1 MFDASNINVR
11 ALLIFIEVYEAQNFS
26 VVARRQGI
34 SASQI
39 SRVIH
44 QLEDALGQQLF
55 YRNTRAVIPTESG
68 HLFIRYARAMVENVE
83 EARRE
88 LDERSSEPSGTIRIN
103 GPVFFGQRH
112 VAPGLAE
119 LTERYPRLNIELTLT
134 DDFIDPHRD
143 AADLIFRIGMLTDS
157 TFHARIFGQQRYH
170 LAASPA
176 YLRKHGVPDDP
187 ATLSDHQCLVYRGSS
202 GPNRWLVRREG
213 ENWIHYPVVARMTS
227 NNAESLLTAAL
238 GGMGIVL
245 FPDWLIGD
253 RLQRGELVALLPEM
267 ACAINTE
274 PLNIAAIYPHA
285 RHPPLNVRAVIDYYV
300 ERFGTPPY
308 WQRKGITRQAPG
320 G

>member
-119 LTERYPRLNIELTLT
+119 LTERYPQLNIELTLT

-308 WQRKGITRQAPG
+308 WQT
-320 G
+320 

>member
-26 VVARRQGI
+26 IVARRQGI

-253 RLQRGELVALLPEM
+253 RLQRGELVALQPEM

-308 WQRKGITRQAPG
+308 WQT
-320 G
+320 

>member
-227 NNAESLLTAAL
+227 NNAESLHTAAL

-308 WQRKGITRQAPG
+308 WQT
-320 G
+320 

>member
-26 VVARRQGI
+26 IVARRQGI

-187 ATLSDHQCLVYRGSS
+187 ATLSDHHCLVYRGSS

-308 WQRKGITRQAPG
+308 WQT
-320 G
+320 

>member
-300 ERFGTPPY
+300 ERFGTPLY
-308 WQRKGITRQAPG
+308 WQT
-320 G
+320 

>member
-253 RLQRGELVALLPEM
+253 RLQRGELVALLPEI

-308 WQRKGITRQAPG
+308 WQT
-320 G
+320 

>member
-285 RHPPLNVRAVIDYYV
+285 RHPPLNVMAVIDYYV

-308 WQRKGITRQAPG
+308 WQT
-320 G
+320 

>member
-143 AADLIFRIGMLTDS
+143 AADLICRIGMLTDS

-308 WQRKGITRQAPG
+308 WQT
-320 G
+320 

>member
-55 YRNTRAVIPTESG
+55 YRNTRAVIPTESC

-308 WQRKGITRQAPG
+308 WQT
-320 G
+320 

>member
-253 RLQRGELVALLPEM
+253 RLQRGELVALLREM

-308 WQRKGITRQAPG
+308 WQT
-320 G
+320 

>member
-88 LDERSSEPSGTIRIN
+88 LGERSSEPSGTIRIN

-308 WQRKGITRQAPG
+308 WQT
-320 G
+320 

>member
-26 VVARRQGI
+26 IVARRQGI

-213 ENWIHYPVVARMTS
+213 ENWIHYPVVARITS

-308 WQRKGITRQAPG
+308 WQT
-320 G
+320 